1 MSEVT
6 SPILTDATGQEI
18 VSKLN
23 TLLTKM
29 DNLAAAFQPNA
40 SGIVYSNTTSGLTG
54 DDVQEAIDEMAG
66 DVSEINSAL
75 SLFNIEELWT
85 GSKYTTGNITMDK
98 PIQDG
103 DSIELWFK
111 GLSSVYIQQFPIRY
125 LHNVTD
131 KYQIGFWG
139 DSTQYARYR
148 ITLTPN
154 STTFSIDDVINGN
167 TGSAL
172 IGIYR
177 TRKAS

>member
-1 MSEVT
+1 MRVKQYDEDLDLETTEVQ
-6 SPILTDATGQEI
+6 SLKQKMGSGPLNTDAQQVIPAINEI
-18 VSKLN
+18 K
-23 TLLTKM
+23 
-29 DNLAAAFQPNA
+29 
-40 SGIVYSNTTSGLTG
+40 
-54 DDVQEAIDEMAG
+54 
-66 DVSEINSAL
+66 SAL
-75 SLFNIEELWT
+75 SHFDIEKLWT

-125 LHNVTD
+125 IHSISD